1 MEPSAST
8 CDAAL
13 TASLTGRTAAPGTV
27 TQISSLKKPVRVDQL
42 KTADAAKLVEE
53 WKKKAQSW
61 IQDASGLLL
70 PSTLPAES
78 GETD

>member
-1 MEPSAST
+1 M
-8 CDAAL
+8 
-13 TASLTGRTAAPGTV
+13 
-27 TQISSLKKPVRVDQL
+27 RVDQL

-70 PSTLPAES
+70 PSTLQAES